1 MKQSRSIQKMANA
14 IILLVCRKQLE
25 QNVTCTTDG
34 NDGQLGL
41 HTHKKNWKK
50 LFPHKDSGGAGEQS
64 EKIPLVST
72 RFTHIFIVR
81 KIIAQWGKKS
91 AITEVDR

>member
-1 MKQSRSIQKMANA
+1 MVYEAKSRSIYA

-25 QNVTCTTDG
+25 QNVTSTTDG

-41 HTHKKNWKK
+41 GTHKNRRK
-50 LFPHKDSGGAGEQS
+50 LFPHKNSGGAGEQS

-72 RFTHIFIVR
+72 RFTHMYVHR
-81 KIIAQWGKKS
+81 SKNNCC
-91 AITEVDR
+91 